1 MAVARTPD
9 AAATVAAAAPAHAHT
24 ACLPATAAPWAALAR
39 DHADRVVG
47 LAEVMKEQEQQEQ
60 EWQHVK
66 QQKRPSAAGAL
77 VALSSS
83 ELKLYV
89 YHMPAS
95 ATRSSI
101 IEHFGSDV
109 HINGPHPSSGVA
121 QGKAHCWLTCSD
133 RPEYD
138 RLLRLNNSFMSDH
151 QVRVEAARARHAV
164 VSVAAADAAAPA
176 APAAPAAH
184 APAPAAAPAAA
195 AAADDTSKWCTP
207 VDAADQDISQVPPL
221 TAQPNSSF
229 QPTQTRRDL
238 APFARMMT
246 WAAATPSGCFA
257 CADRF
262 STAPASLSGSNRMLP
277 APIAASTSKK
287 PPRPSSLRLSETL
300 RSSLTLP

>member
-1 MAVARTPD
+1 MAVARTP
-9 AAATVAAAAPAHAHT
+9 AAATAAAPAHAPT

-39 DHADRVVG
+39 DHADRVMG
-47 LAEVMKEQEQQEQ
+47 LAEVMKEQEQQGQ

-77 VALSSS
+77 VAPSSS

-133 RPEYD
+133 RQEYN
-138 RLLRLNNSFMSDH
+138 RLLRLNNSFMSEH
-151 QVRVEAARARHAV
+151 QVRVEAARAKRTAACVAV
-164 VSVAAADAAAPA
+164 EKTVGACADGAKCAAAAAFTTVLALAPA
-176 APAAPAAH
+176 PVS
-184 APAPAAAPAAA
+184 APAPAT

-207 VDAADQDISQVPPL
+207 VDAADQGISQVHP
-221 TAQPNSSF
+221 
-229 QPTQTRRDL
+229 
-238 APFARMMT
+238 
-246 WAAATPSGCFA
+246 
-257 CADRF
+257 
-262 STAPASLSGSNRMLP
+262 
-277 APIAASTSKK
+277 
-287 PPRPSSLRLSETL
+287 
-300 RSSLTLP
+300 